1 LKDRRHR
8 AAFSTAPL
16 NEDLMKNQEIA
27 DIFSR
32 LADILEIRGEEFF
45 RVNTYRRV
53 ARIIEDLPA
62 DVADLVESG
71 ELLDIKGIGK
81 GTVAG
86 VEEYLETGGMSRYE
100 EARKSIPK
108 GLAEL
113 LSIPGLGPKT
123 IGLLWHELNV
133 KSIKSLKRALRSRK
147 ILELPGMGPKKV
159 ENIEAGMRVY
169 ESRSGRL
176 TLGTVLPAALAT
188 VTELREATGIDD
200 IEVAGSIRRWRE
212 TIGDIDILAL
222 SSKPAPVIKAFT
234 ELPRVVEVLAAGT
247 TKASVRV
254 ADGLQMDLRVV
265 SPSVYGA
272 ALMYFTGSQAHN
284 VRLRG
289 LAQSKGLKLSEY
301 GLFKG
306 DRRIAGRTE
315 QDVQKKLGLEFIPPE
330 LREDRGEVEAAL
342 ESELPELV
350 ELSDIRGDLHVHS
363 NYSDGHSTIEEV
375 ARAAKARGYK
385 YVSINDHSRSLGVAH
400 GLTIERLLE
409 QAEEIA
415 QVNQRVKGITVLSGT
430 EADILSDGSMDFPD
444 EVLEK
449 LDVVVGSIHSGFQQS
464 EDKITGRILSA
475 IQNPHVDIIGHPTGR
490 LLGTRPAYDVDLE
503 RVMAAA
509 ADTGTALEINAY
521 HERLDLNDINARR
534 AAEMGVKVAINTD
547 SHHVDQM
554 WTMELGVRTARRGWL
569 TPANI
574 LNTLT
579 TKALL
584 KVLGGA

>member
-1 LKDRRHR
+1 
-8 AAFSTAPL
+8 
-16 NEDLMKNQEIA
+16 MKNQEIA
-27 DIFSR
+27 DIFGR

-45 RVNTYRRV
+45 RVNAYRRV

-71 ELLDIKGIGK
+71 ELLDIKGVGK

-86 VEEYLETGGMSRYE
+86 IEEYLETGKMGRYE

-113 LSIPGLGPKT
+113 LSVPGLGPKT

-147 ILELPGMGPKKV
+147 ILALPGMGPKKV
-159 ENIEAGMRVY
+159 ENIEAGIRVY

-188 VTELREATGIDD
+188 VAELREATGIDE

-222 SSKPAPVIKAFT
+222 SSRPAPVIKAFT

-265 SPSVYGA
+265 PPSVYGA

-284 VRLRG
+284 VKLRG

-306 DRRIAGRTE
+306 ERRIAGRTE
-315 QDVQKKLGLEFIPPE
+315 QDVQRRLGLEFIPPE

-350 ELSDIRGDLHVHS
+350 ELADIRGDLHVHS

-375 ARAAKARGYK
+375 ARAAKARGYE

-444 EVLEK
+444 DVLER

-503 RVMAAA
+503 SVMAAA

-534 AAEMGVKVAINTD
+534 AAEMGVKVAISTD

-554 WTMELGVRTARRGWL
+554 WVMELGVRTARRGWL

-584 KVLGGA
+584 KVLGRD

>member
-1 LKDRRHR
+1 
-8 AAFSTAPL
+8 
-16 NEDLMKNQEIA
+16 MKNQEIA

-45 RVNTYRRV
+45 RVNTYRKV
-53 ARIIEDLPA
+53 ARIIEDLPV
-62 DVADLVESG
+62 DVAGLIESG
-71 ELLDIKGIGK
+71 EILDIKGIGK
-81 GTVAG
+81 GTAAG
-86 VEEYLETGGMSRYE
+86 IEEYLETGGMRRYE

-113 LSIPGLGPKT
+113 LSVPGLGPKT
-123 IGLLWHELNV
+123 IGLLWRELDI
-133 KSIKSLKRALRSRK
+133 KSMKSLKRALRGKK

-159 ENIEAGMRVY
+159 ENIEAGVRVY

-188 VTELREATGIDD
+188 VSELREVTGIDD

-222 SSKPAPVIKAFT
+222 SSTPVPVIKAFT

-265 SPSVYGA
+265 PPSVYGA

-284 VRLRG
+284 VKLRG

-306 DRRIAGRTE
+306 ERRIAGRTE
-315 QDVQKKLGLEFIPPE
+315 EGVQKKLGLAFIPPE

-342 ESELPELV
+342 ENELPELV
-350 ELSDIRGDLHVHS
+350 ELGDIRGDLHVHS
-363 NYSDGHSTIEEV
+363 DYSDGHSTIEEV

-385 YVSINDHSRSLGVAH
+385 HVSINDHSRSLGVAH
-400 GLTIERLLE
+400 GLSIERLLE
-409 QAEEIA
+409 QREEIA

-430 EADILSDGSMDFPD
+430 EVDILSDGSVDFPD
-444 EVLEK
+444 DILEQ
-449 LDVVVGSIHSGFQQS
+449 LDVVVASIHSGFQQS
-464 EDKITGRILSA
+464 VDKITGRILSA
-475 IQNPHVDIIGHPTGR
+475 IRNPHVDIIGHPTGR

-503 RVMAAA
+503 AVMAAA

-534 AAEMGVKVAINTD
+534 AANMGVKLTISTD

-554 WTMELGVRTARRGWL
+554 WTMELGVRTARRAWL
-569 TPANI
+569 TPGDV

-579 TKALL
+579 TKALRKAL
-584 KVLGGA
+584 SRT

>member
-1 LKDRRHR
+1 
-8 AAFSTAPL
+8 
-16 NEDLMKNQEIA
+16 MKNQEIA
-27 DIFSR
+27 DIFGW

-53 ARIIEDLPA
+53 ARIIEDLSA

-71 ELLDIKGIGK
+71 EILDIKGVGK

-86 VEEYLETGGMSRYE
+86 IEEYLETGGMRRYE

-123 IGLLWHELNV
+123 IGLLWHELDV
-133 KSIKSLKRALRSRK
+133 KSLKSLKRALRSRK

-159 ENIEAGMRVY
+159 ENIEAGIRVH

-176 TLGTVLPAALAT
+176 TLGTVLPAALAA
-188 VTELREATGIDD
+188 VAELREATGIDD

-222 SSKPAPVIKAFT
+222 SSKAAPVIKAFT

-254 ADGLQMDLRVV
+254 VDGLQMDLRVV
-265 SPSVYGA
+265 PPSVYGA

-284 VRLRG
+284 VKLRG

-306 DRRIAGRTE
+306 ERRIAGRTE
-315 QDVQKKLGLEFIPPE
+315 QDVQKRLGLEFIPPE

-350 ELSDIRGDLHVHS
+350 ELADIRGDLHVHS

-375 ARAAKARGYK
+375 ARAAKARGYS

-400 GLTIERLLE
+400 GLTVERLLE

-415 QVNQRVKGITVLSGT
+415 QVNQGVKGITVLCGT

-444 EVLEK
+444 DVLEK
-449 LDVVVGSIHSGFQQS
+449 LDIVVGSIHSGFQQS

-475 IQNPHVDIIGHPTGR
+475 IRNPHVDIIGHPTGR

-503 RVMAAA
+503 QVMAAA

-534 AAEMGVKVAINTD
+534 AAEMGVKLAINTD
-547 SHHVDQM
+547 SHHIDQM
-554 WTMELGVRTARRGWL
+554 WTMELGVRTARRAWL
-569 TPANI
+569 TPANV

-579 TKALL
+579 VKALL
-584 KVLGGA
+584 KALSGA

>member
-1 LKDRRHR
+1 V
-8 AAFSTAPL
+8 
-16 NEDLMKNQEIA
+16 KNQEIA

-45 RVNTYRRV
+45 RVTTYRRV
-53 ARIIEDLPA
+53 ARIIEDLPG

-86 VEEYLETGGMSRYE
+86 VEEYLATGKMSRYE

-113 LSIPGLGPKT
+113 LSVPGLGPKT

-147 ILELPGMGPKKV
+147 MLELPGMGAKKV
-159 ENIEAGMRVY
+159 ENIEAGIRVY

-188 VTELREATGIDD
+188 VAELREATGIDD

-234 ELPRVVEVLAAGT
+234 ELPRVIEVLAAGT

-265 SPSVYGA
+265 PPSVYGA

-284 VRLRG
+284 VKLRG

-301 GLFKG
+301 GLFQG
-306 DRRIAGRTE
+306 ERCVAGRTE
-315 QDVQKKLGLEFIPPE
+315 RAVMKKLGLPFIPPE

-342 ESELPELV
+342 EGELPELV
-350 ELSDIRGDLHVHS
+350 ELADIRGDLHVHS

-415 QVNQRVKGITVLSGT
+415 QVNRRVKGITVLCGT

-464 EDKITGRILSA
+464 EDRITGRILSA

-503 RVMAAA
+503 AVMAAA

-554 WTMELGVRTARRGWL
+554 WTMELGVRTARRAWL

-579 TKALL
+579 TKTLL
-584 KVLGGA
+584 KTLSGA

>member
-1 LKDRRHR
+1 
-8 AAFSTAPL
+8 
-16 NEDLMKNQEIA
+16 MKNQEIA
-27 DIFSR
+27 DIFGR

-45 RVNTYRRV
+45 RVSAYRRV

-71 ELLDIKGIGK
+71 EFLDIKGVGK

-86 VEEYLETGGMSRYE
+86 IEEYLETGKMGRYE
-100 EARKSIPK
+100 EAKESIPK

-113 LSIPGLGPKT
+113 LSVPGLGPKT

-133 KSIKSLKRALRSRK
+133 KSMKSLKRALRSRK
-147 ILELPGMGPKKV
+147 VLALPGMGPKKV
-159 ENIEAGMRVY
+159 ENIEAGIRVY

-188 VTELREATGIDD
+188 VAELREATGIDE

-222 SSKPAPVIKAFT
+222 SSKPASVIKAFT

-265 SPSVYGA
+265 PPSVYGA

-284 VRLRG
+284 VKLRG

-301 GLFKG
+301 GLFRG
-306 DRRIAGRTE
+306 ERRVAGRTE
-315 QDVQKKLGLEFIPPE
+315 QDVQRRLGLEFIPPE

-350 ELSDIRGDLHVHS
+350 ELADIRGDLHVHS

-409 QAEEIA
+409 QTEEIA

-444 EVLEK
+444 DVLER

-503 RVMAAA
+503 TVMAAA

-554 WTMELGVRTARRGWL
+554 WTMELGVRTARRAWL

-584 KVLGGA
+584 KTLGGA

>member
-1 LKDRRHR
+1 
-8 AAFSTAPL
+8 
-16 NEDLMKNQEIA
+16 MKNQEIA
-27 DIFSR
+27 DIFGR

-45 RVNTYRRV
+45 RVNTYRKV
-53 ARIIEDLPA
+53 ARIIEDLSA

-71 ELLDIKGIGK
+71 EILDIRGIGK

-86 VEEYLETGGMSRYE
+86 IEEYLETGGMRRYE

-113 LSIPGLGPKT
+113 LSVPGLGPKT
-123 IGLLWHELNV
+123 IGLLWREFDV
-133 KSIKSLKRALRSRK
+133 KSIKSLKRTLRGKK

-159 ENIEAGMRVY
+159 ENIEAGIRVY

-188 VTELREATGIDD
+188 VAELRVATGIDE

-254 ADGLQMDLRVV
+254 SDGLQMDLRVV
-265 SPSVYGA
+265 PPSVYGA

-306 DRRIAGRTE
+306 ERRIAGRTE
-315 QDVQKKLGLEFIPPE
+315 EGVQKKLGLEFIAPE

-342 ESELPELV
+342 TGELPGLV
-350 ELSDIRGDLHVHS
+350 ELGDIRGDLHVHS

-375 ARAAKARGYK
+375 ARAAKARGYM

-409 QAEEIA
+409 QEEEIA
-415 QVNQRVKGITVLSGT
+415 RVNQRVKGITVLSGT
-430 EADILSDGSMDFPD
+430 EVDILSDGSLDFPD
-444 EVLEK
+444 DCLER
-449 LDVVVGSIHSGFQQS
+449 LDVVVASIHSGFQQS

-475 IQNPHVDIIGHPTGR
+475 IRNPHVDIIGHPTGR

-503 RVMAAA
+503 VVMAAA

-534 AAEMGVKVAINTD
+534 AVEMGVRVAISTD

-554 WTMELGVRTARRGWL
+554 WAMELGVRTARRGWL
-569 TPANI
+569 TSANI
-574 LNTLT
+574 LNALT

-584 KVLGGA
+584 KVLSRT

>member
-1 LKDRRHR
+1 
-8 AAFSTAPL
+8 
-16 NEDLMKNQEIA
+16 MKNQEIA
-27 DIFSR
+27 DIFGR

-45 RVNTYRRV
+45 RVNTYRKV
-53 ARIIEDLPA
+53 ARIIEDLSA

-71 ELLDIKGIGK
+71 EILDIRGIGK
-81 GTVAG
+81 GTAAG
-86 VEEYLETGGMSRYE
+86 IEEYLETGGMRRYE
-100 EARKSIPK
+100 EARKSIPR

-113 LSIPGLGPKT
+113 LSVPGMGPKT
-123 IGLLWHELNV
+123 IGLLWRELDV
-133 KSIKSLKRALRSRK
+133 KSIKSLKRTLRGKK

-159 ENIEAGMRVY
+159 ENIEAGIRVY

-188 VTELREATGIDD
+188 VAELREATGIDE

-222 SSKPAPVIKAFT
+222 SSKPEPVIKAFT

-254 ADGLQMDLRVV
+254 SDGLQMDLRVV
-265 SPSVYGA
+265 PPSVYGA

-315 QDVQKKLGLEFIPPE
+315 EGVQKKLGLEFIAPE

-342 ESELPELV
+342 EGELPGLV
-350 ELSDIRGDLHVHS
+350 ELGDIRGDLHVHS

-415 QVNQRVKGITVLSGT
+415 RVNQRVKGITVLSGT
-430 EADILSDGSMDFPD
+430 EVDILSDGSLDFPD
-444 EVLEK
+444 DCLER
-449 LDVVVGSIHSGFQQS
+449 LDVVVASIHSGFQQS
-464 EDKITGRILSA
+464 EDKITGRIVSA
-475 IQNPHVDIIGHPTGR
+475 IRNPHIDIIGHPTGR

-503 RVMAAA
+503 IVMAAA

-534 AAEMGVKVAINTD
+534 AAEMGVKVAISTD

-554 WTMELGVRTARRGWL
+554 WTMELGVRTARRAWL
-569 TPANI
+569 TPDNI

-584 KVLGGA
+584 KALSRA